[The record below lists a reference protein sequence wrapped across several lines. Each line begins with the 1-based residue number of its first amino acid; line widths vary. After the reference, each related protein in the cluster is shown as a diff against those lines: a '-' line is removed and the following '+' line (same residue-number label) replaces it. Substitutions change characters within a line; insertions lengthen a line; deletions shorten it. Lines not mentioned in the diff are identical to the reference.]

1 MQSYLM
7 QFKAFHGHQ
16 YLGEDRSQYRRS
28 FMLNQSFGRTNS
40 RLRPKRPRS
49 NRTKCIFD
57 GMLSLRLMG
66 TQSDV
71 KDAMQH
77 GLDNGL

>member
-1 MQSYLM
+1 M
-7 QFKAFHGHQ
+7 QFKACHGHQ

-28 FMLNQSFGRTNS
+28 FTLNLSFGQMNS
-40 RLRPKRPRS
+40 LLRPKRPRS

-71 KDAMQH
+71 KDATQLV
-77 GLDNGL
+77 LDNGL